1 MCKIKAILVWISLPE
16 HSGNAAFPILNN
28 CSCANAVSHQLFY
41 SRFVHVSLVQA
52 CPDLQIE
59 IKTLLTPS
67 YFQLPCVPNA
77 GAIVFPRTGPRLH
90 KTQCITLERGLQG
103 VFHSPLQSDWACS
116 GK

>member
-1 MCKIKAILVWISLPE
+1 MQLSPFLTIVPVP
-16 HSGNAAFPILNN
+16 NT
-28 CSCANAVSHQLFY
+28 VSHQLFY
-41 SRFVHVSLVQA
+41 SRFFHVSLVQA

-59 IKTLLTPS
+59 FKTLLTPS

-77 GAIVFPRTGPRLH
+77 GPIVFPRTGPGLH
-90 KTQCITLERGLQG
+90 KTQCITQERGLQG